1 MRLIVLLAALF
12 ALAGCASGMSK
23 DECLYADWR
32 AIGYEDGAAGRSATA
47 VSPRRVACA
56 KKAGVTPDMEAY
68 LAGRDDGLEQFCR
81 PANGFDIGA
90 RGVRYA
96 GVCQGSSEGAFVAAY
111 EKGLTLHGL
120 ISNFEAASQALS
132 RAHADL
138 DSVEHQIAHAQAAI
152 VNPTTPNPERIDHL
166 AEMKTLYARRDTI
179 RDAIPQLA
187 RDVEYAED
195 ELEDFRRNV
204 QGLEYARATRALNAS
219 Y

>member
-1 MRLIVLLAALF
+1 MRLIVVFVALF

-90 RGVRYA
+90 RGVRYT

-120 ISNFEAASQALS
+120 ISNFDAASQRS
-132 RAHADL
+132 RAH
-138 DSVEHQIAHAQAAI
+138 
-152 VNPTTPNPERIDHL
+152 TPISTASNIRSLTRRRRSSTLRRRIRNGSIIW
-166 AEMKTLYARRDTI
+166 RR
-179 RDAIPQLA
+179 
-187 RDVEYAED
+187 
-195 ELEDFRRNV
+195 
-204 QGLEYARATRALNAS
+204 
-219 Y
+219 